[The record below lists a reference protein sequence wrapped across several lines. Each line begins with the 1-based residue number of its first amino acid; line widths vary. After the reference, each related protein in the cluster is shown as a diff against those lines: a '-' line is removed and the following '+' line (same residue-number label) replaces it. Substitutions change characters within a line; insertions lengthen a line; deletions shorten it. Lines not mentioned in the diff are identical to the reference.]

1 MASIKVKFRPSSV
14 TGQEGSIYYQVIH
27 DRVPRRIPTLYKV
40 LPEEWDGKR
49 DNVAIPKDS
58 ERKAYLTSVRERI
71 KWDLER
77 LVKIRRRL
85 EDGGMS
91 FTSADICD
99 GFRNYADRLSIVN
112 YMGRAIIRLED
123 TGKKTTCG
131 NYRSALNCFKRFLSA
146 KGEDD
151 IMLDHITSDI
161 IIDFQAYLKSC
172 GITRNTISF
181 YMRILRAVYNTA
193 VDDGLVEQ
201 RNPFRRVYTGVDK
214 TVKRAIG
221 LKDISRIGKLDL
233 SDYPK
238 LDYARDMF
246 MLSFYFRGMSFVDMS
261 YLKKSDLAGSQL
273 VYCRRKTG
281 QRLVIKWTAE
291 MQEIVDK
298 YPPNASEYLLPIIK
312 SAGLNEH
319 YVYRNALSKV
329 NRNLKKIGE
338 MAGLPFKLTHYVSR
352 HSWASG
358 AQSNK
363 VPLSVISEALGHDSE
378 TTTQIYLASLDT
390 SAVDNANDKMIKS
403 VRKWG

>member
-1 MASIKVKFRPSSV
+1 MASIKVKYRPSSV
-14 TGQEGSIYYQVIH
+14 AGQEGSIYYQVLH
-27 DRVPRRIPTLYKV
+27 DRVLRQISTFYKV

-49 DNVAIPKDS
+49 GNVVIPKDS
-58 ERKAYLTSVRERI
+58 GRKAYLMSIRERI
-71 KWDLER
+71 KRDLER
-77 LVKIRRRL
+77 LTKIMRRL
-85 EDGGMS
+85 EDGGVS
-91 FTSADICD
+91 FTSGDICD

-112 YMGRAIIRLED
+112 YMGRAIIRLEEN
-123 TGKKTTCG
+123 GKKTTCG
-131 NYRSALNCFKRFLSA
+131 NYRSALNCFKQFLST

-151 IMLDHITSDI
+151 VMLDHITGDI
-161 IIDFQAYLKSC
+161 IIDFQAYLNSR
-172 GITRNTISF
+172 GITRNTVSF

-193 VDDGLVEQ
+193 VDDGLIEQ

-221 LKDISRIGKLDL
+221 LKSVSRIGRLDF
-233 SDYPK
+233 SDSPG

-246 MLSFYFRGMSFVDMS
+246 ILSFYFRGMSFVDMA
-261 YLKKSDLAGSQL
+261 YLKKTDLSGSRL
-273 VYCRRKTG
+273 SYCRRKTG
-281 QRLVIKWTAE
+281 RCLVIKWTAE

-298 YPPNASEYLLPIIK
+298 YPPNTSDYLLPIIR

-338 MAGLPFKLTHYVSR
+338 MVGLPFKLTHYVSR

-363 VPLSVISEALGHDSE
+363 VPLSVISEAMGHDSE

-390 SAVDNANDKMIKS
+390 SAVDNANEKMIKS
-403 VRKWG
+403 VK